1 MNIIVFGGAGFI
13 GTNLIKRLLD
23 ENHKVLS
30 VDNLFTGQ
38 LENALLF
45 NENEN
50 YSFIRGDITDESF
63 MEVILDISL
72 KKLFGEMPII
82 DEIYN
87 LACPASPPKYQIDP
101 FYTLYTSISVD
112 GIAKMALKYNA
123 KLLHT
128 STSEVYGDPEIHPQT
143 EEYRGC
149 VNTMGPRSCYDEGK
163 RIAETFLY
171 EHISKNKLKCKIV
184 RIFNT
189 YGPYMDPNDGR
200 VVSNFICQAL
210 KNEDITV
217 YGNEN
222 KTRSFQYIDDLIDG
236 ILLFMRNTSDD
247 FCGPLNIGNPDE
259 FTLKELYELVLDNI
273 DTKST
278 VVYKDEMKDDPKKRR
293 PDITLAKEKL
303 NWEPKIKLNEGLL
316 KTINYFKK
324 II

>member
-13 GTNLIKRLLD
+13 GTNLIKRLLS

-38 LENALLF
+38 IENALLF

-63 MEVILDISL
+63 MEVILDISI
-72 KKLFGEMPII
+72 KKLFGENPNI

-101 FYTLYTSISVD
+101 FYTIYTSIAIDTIS
-112 GIAKMALKYNA
+112 KMALKYNA

-128 STSEVYGDPEIHPQT
+128 STSEVYGDPEIHPQN
-143 EEYRGC
+143 EKYRGC

-171 EHISKNKLKCKIV
+171 EHITKNKLKCKVV

-217 YGNEN
+217 YGDEN

-236 ILLFMRNTSDD
+236 MILFMRNTSDD
-247 FCGPLNIGNPDE
+247 FYGPLNIGNPDE
-259 FTLKELYELVLDNI
+259 FTLKELYELVLKNI
-273 DTKST
+273 DTTSSI
-278 VVYKDEMKDDPKKRR
+278 VYKEEMKDDPKKRR
-293 PDITLAKEKL
+293 PDISLAKEKL
-303 NWEPKIKLNEGLL
+303 NWEPKVKLNEGLL
-316 KTINYFKK
+316 KTINYFKSV
-324 II
+324 I